1 MLYSVEY
8 PQASSTCQIKFWYV
22 VRGGQCELSA
32 SLFIKEEREA
42 LLYRFNSNA
51 NISTWVQVNIDLGIL
66 FLIFIVF

>member
-1 MLYSVEY
+1 MLFSVEF

-32 SLFIKEEREA
+32 SLFIKGEREA

-51 NISTWVQVNIDLGIL
+51 NISTWVLVNIDLGTVS
-66 FLIFIVF
+66 FFF